1 MLSLLSV
8 VGAVVLSQQ
17 INYETGNDG
26 DITPNTGNSTNESHP
41 LPVPS
46 GNGSNS
52 TSFLTVPGDNTT
64 EGNIPVP
71 SNMTGNGS
79 ILVPSNTTGN
89 DSLPDGN
96 GSIPVPSNMTGNG
109 SIPVPSNTT
118 GSDSLPTSRFATS
131 LEATQKDTTV
141 ESENTHSTWL
151 VALVGS
157 FSGLAVVVAVVTYRP
172 KRVSGPQET
181 ALVEELEDSNEDV
194 DV

>member
-1 MLSLLSV
+1 MAASL
-8 VGAVVLSQQ
+8 
-17 INYETGNDG
+17 T
-26 DITPNTGNSTNESHP
+26 
-41 LPVPS
+41 
-46 GNGSNS
+46 
-52 TSFLTVPGDNTT
+52 
-64 EGNIPVP
+64 IPTRLAAIFP
-71 SNMTGNGS
+71 HLDLRHHSPMT
-79 ILVPSNTTGN
+79 
-89 DSLPDGN
+89 GN

-157 FSGLAVVVAVVTYRP
+157 FSGLAVVVAVVTYKQ

-181 ALVEELEDSNEDV
+181 ALVESCDV
-194 DV
+194 